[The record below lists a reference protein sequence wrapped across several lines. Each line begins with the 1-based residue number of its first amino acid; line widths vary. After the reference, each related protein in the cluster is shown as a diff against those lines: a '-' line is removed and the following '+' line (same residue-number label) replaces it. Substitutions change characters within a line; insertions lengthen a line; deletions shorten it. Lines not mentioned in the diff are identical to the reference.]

1 MLRVLAEVSGPVCPD
16 VWQAS
21 LQDSNL
27 VSLTEGAIED
37 HGRVEPLSQSGT
49 APDTRAR
56 ALFEIL
62 SQLNR
67 DAAPEDWAQ
76 AFLPPLVTALGVDTA
91 AVLRV
96 VGGTEADLLA
106 AYGDTRKRGFPYPS
120 LDLTDELLTSLT
132 QRADIVRLDDVPRRS
147 IQPALR
153 AICHP
158 RFGSAFVVSAFMGHT
173 LGGFVVLSSRRRR
186 ALSADDAGFLSA
198 AADAVGLALG
208 SAALSQ
214 ETHMS
219 GVVLETAGAVARAI
233 SGSLDLAQTFRQI
246 ARSAARLMGNCN
258 CLVLAR
264 DEAGEEDLVA
274 VACSDPVDEVLIGL
288 RVRFRDVA
296 GEREALARRR
306 SIVVDDVV
314 WGVATGRDF
323 RERLEIRSALFV
335 PIHSEDELIGS
346 LLLYSTAR
354 RDRYTEGDIARA
366 ETVAEQ
372 AASAICNA
380 RVYRDLERSESRAK
394 ALLERIARLREAQR
408 LTVANVLHDDI
419 VQTVVA
425 ALYQVEGLRAGGGA
439 RSEELER
446 VAALLKQTITDA
458 RGVIWEL
465 RPPVLDGLGL
475 DGALLALANRVSAD
489 GGFVV
494 ETELGGA
501 PSPPSRISTALYMI
515 AREAMQNARRHAG
528 ATKVTLRVQLMAG
541 LDQGTQR
548 VRLTVTDDGVGFDRE
563 AVAAGDHFGLT
574 MMDEQAALAGGAFAI
589 TTRPGSGAVV
599 EVTVPFSDEE

>member
-1 MLRVLAEVSGPVCPD
+1 M
-16 VWQAS
+16 
-21 LQDSNL
+21 QDSNL
-27 VSLTEGAIED
+27 APLIEGATED
-37 HGRVEPLSQSGT
+37 HGRVGPLSRSGAT
-49 APDTRAR
+49 SDARAR

-62 SQLNR
+62 AQLNR

-76 AFLPPLVTALGVDTA
+76 AFLPPLVGALGVDTA

-96 VGGTEADLLA
+96 AGGTEADLLA

-120 LDLTDELLTSLT
+120 LDLTDGLLTSLT
-132 QRADIVRLDDVPRRS
+132 QRSDIVRLDDVPRRS
-147 IQPALR
+147 IQPGLR

-158 RFGSAFVVSAFMGHT
+158 HFVSAFVVSAFMGHT
-173 LGGFVVLSSRRRR
+173 LGGFVVLSSRRRL

-246 ARSAARLMGNCN
+246 AHGAARLMGNCN
-258 CLVLAR
+258 CLLLAR

-274 VACSDPVDEVLIGL
+274 VACSDPLDDVLIGL

-314 WGVATGRDF
+314 WGVATDRDF

-354 RDRYTEGDIARA
+354 RDRYTESDIARA

-380 RVYRDLERSESRAK
+380 RVYRDLERSESRAT
-394 ALLERIARLREAQR
+394 ALLERIARLREVQR

-439 RSEELER
+439 KSEELER

-475 DGALLALANRVSAD
+475 DGALRALASRVSAD

-494 ETELGGA
+494 ETELEGV
-501 PSPPSRISTALYMI
+501 PSPPPRISTALYVI
-515 AREAMQNARRHAG
+515 AREAMRNARRHAA
-528 ATKVTLRVQLMAG
+528 ATKVTLRVQLLAG
-541 LDQGTQR
+541 VDEGTQR
-548 VRLTVTDDGVGFDRE
+548 VRLTVADDGVGFDPE
-563 AVAAGDHFGLT
+563 AVAAVDHFGLT
-574 MMDEQAALAGGAFAI
+574 MMDEQAALAGGTIAV
-589 TTRPGSGAVV
+589 TSRPGSGAVV
-599 EVTVPFSDEE
+599 EVTVPFSDKE